1 MAYPIFLNEEQ
12 LRRLSAVI
20 YYQEEEAM
28 KTIKFDSE
36 YEQANFLT
44 GSRAAFESVRLL
56 LDTGVQLKLKFHKD
70 RLRSPIS
77 HNIFSYMVN
86 GLNNAL
92 QLVPNFTLRKDF
104 INKIADL
111 AKALIDALEKLDIN
125 NASNVKVLEEEV
137 HEYSHVMVEF
147 AYKYRSTASSQNFS
161 RSLKQKDIT
170 FEEMVRTYQAVLK
183 FEGSFEDLENE
194 QKIKVFFK
202 D

>member
-1 MAYPIFLNEEQ
+1 
-12 LRRLSAVI
+12 
-20 YYQEEEAM
+20 M

-125 NASNVKVLEEEV
+125 NASNVKVLEEEA